1 MATRTLTLTRDIAAP
16 PDAVWQ
22 ILTDPA
28 GSEQVL
34 SGVSSI
40 EMLTDGPYRVGTRW
54 KETRSF
60 MGGSETE
67 EMWVTAVDEPRST
80 VLAAEARGATYGT
93 TFHLEPIPTGTRLTM
108 EFGGEET
115 DGGLIKRVLMTVP
128 NRLGLMMAK
137 KMMRQDLV
145 DIAAAAEA
153 RPSS

>member
-1 MATRTLTLTRDIAAP
+1 M
-16 PDAVWQ
+16 
-22 ILTDPA
+22 LTDPA

-54 KETRSF
+54 KETRTF

-80 VLAAEARGATYGT
+80 TLAANARGATYGT
-93 TFHLEPIPTGTRLTM
+93 TFVLEPIPTGTRLTM
-108 EFGGEET
+108 TFGGEDT
-115 DGGLIKRVLMTVP
+115 SAGGLRKL
-128 NRLGLMMAK
+128 LGAVTERIGMAMSK
-137 KMMRQDLV
+137 KMMTQDLA

-153 RPSS
+153 APGD